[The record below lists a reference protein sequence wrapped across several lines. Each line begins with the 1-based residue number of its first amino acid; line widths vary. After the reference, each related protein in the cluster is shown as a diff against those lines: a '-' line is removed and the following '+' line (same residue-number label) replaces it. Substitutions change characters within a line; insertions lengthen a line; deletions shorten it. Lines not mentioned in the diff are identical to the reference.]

1 MAGGIALVCLCSFL
15 VYTAYRDATRPP
27 PDQPYIS
34 PLAKIASGVGLLDIG
49 IPPALLATQ
58 TNVED
63 LVQQLYSRGW
73 SRTAARLARQNPGN
87 ESQSPVFI
95 RLARD
100 IGDGRL
106 FWANRAPLDPPE
118 EFWIREIPPYY
129 GGEKRYALLKAWPA
143 DDASPLR
150 LMQWIVFLAKRPI
163 SQTES
168 DFVDMLCGILPPPVA
183 SGMRCLLKPLAE
195 SSPLSTLYA
204 AVILP
209 KRGTPEP
216 VIWDNIGNLIG
227 CGFNW
232 AAVRPLADLLP
243 EAWLPKLLPLAQPEY
258 DEELILE
265 ILKKTDAP
273 VATNSLD
280 LLIALTPEEFSRVAG
295 GARRPLLLRR
305 HMVPEISTLIGSEAA
320 MLILRGR
327 RPPPFEEGGLFGVR
341 EDGKTPLAGLIPHQP
356 TEGKTGMHE

>member
-1 MAGGIALVCLCSFL
+1 MAVGIVIICLCSFL
-15 VYTAYRDATRPP
+15 VYTAYRDATRLP

-34 PLAKIASGVGLLDIG
+34 PLGKIASGAGLLDIG
-49 IPPALLATQ
+49 TPPALLATQ

-73 SRTAARLARQNPGN
+73 SRTAARLARLHTGN
-87 ESQSPVFI
+87 ESSLFI

-118 EFWIREIPPYY
+118 EFWLREIPPYY
-129 GGEKRYALLKAWPA
+129 GGERRYALLKAWPV

-150 LMQWIVFLAKRPI
+150 LMQWIVLLAKRPI

-168 DFVDMLCGILPPPVA
+168 DFIDTLCGILPPLVA
-183 SGMRCLLKPLAE
+183 AGMRRVLIPLAE
-195 SSPLSTLYA
+195 SSPLSTLYT

-209 KRGTPEP
+209 KRGTSES
-216 VIWDNIGNLIG
+216 VIWDNIGNLVG

-232 AAVRPLADLLP
+232 AAIRPLADLLP
-243 EAWLPKLLPLAQPEY
+243 DAWLPKLLPLIQPEY

-280 LLIALTPEEFSRVAG
+280 LLIALSPEEFFRLAG
-295 GARRPLLLRR
+295 GARRPLLLRH

-320 MLILRGR
+320 MLILRGL
-327 RPPPFEEGGLFGVR
+327 RPPSFDEGALFGVR
-341 EDGKTPLAGLIPHQP
+341 EDGKTPWAGLIPNQP
-356 TEGKTGMHE
+356 TEGKTGMHD